1 MNLTE
6 PFPLGPDDPGVAGT
20 LASVAVAVAVAPPP
34 PALDPAQRSARLYNI
49 GIAVVFSLMLI
60 VLVVVGVMLWAK

>member
-20 LASVAVAVAVAPPP
+20 LASVAVAVAPPP

>member
-1 MNLTE
+1 MTE
-6 PFPLGPDDPGVAGT
+6 PFPLGPDEPGVAVAGT
-20 LASVAVAVAVAPPP
+20 SASVAVAVTPP

-60 VLVVVGVMLWAK
+60 VLVVVGVMLWSK

>member
-1 MNLTE
+1 MSLTE
-6 PFPLGPDDPGVAGT
+6 PFPLGPDDPVVAGT
-20 LASVAVAVAVAPPP
+20 LASVAVAPPP

-49 GIAVVFSLMLI
+49 GIAVVFLLMLI